1 MVTQKKIY
9 KSYLFSYR
17 IFAFFMLYGLLVVIG
32 AYGFTM
38 GFYSINRSWVV
49 PMSISPSNDKI
60 LAMTQQAVT
69 TQATLNTL
77 LTNNSNLL
85 KTRVELI
92 TRKSALAALDNQ
104 LTGAVASERSGN
116 TTTGAAL
123 DSLATQKQSDIDAT
137 KTMLDQFTAQKAG
150 IDHDLKMG
158 LITQVE
164 YNQQLTTL
172 IQFKNSF
179 TDSQVS
185 KAMTDLTRQKL
196 ASASYNTVDMV
207 SKQVELRSKIADY
220 DLQISMGD
228 DQIKNNEVQIATIRK
243 AFDTVQNNPYFLATK
258 ANAPLTFAFVPYD
271 NQNRADEGT
280 VVYDCILSMVVCKP
294 VGKISRVFHD
304 DEEKAINPFY
314 KTDLR
319 GFLVQLD
326 LTNSESKKSK
336 TLFVGVKPLLF

>member
-17 IFAFFMLYGLLVVIG
+17 LFAFFMLYGLLLVIG
-32 AYGFTM
+32 SYGFTM
-38 GFYSINRSWVV
+38 GFYSINHGWVV

-69 TQATLNTL
+69 TQSTLNTL
-77 LTNNSNLL
+77 LTTNSNLL
-85 KTRVELI
+85 KTRVELLN
-92 TRKSALAALDNQ
+92 RKAALQALDSQ

-116 TTTGAAL
+116 TLTGVTL
-123 DSLATQKQSDIDAT
+123 DSLSTQKTMDIAAT
-137 KTMLDQFTAQKAG
+137 KSMLDQFEQQKAG

-228 DQIKNNEVQIATIRK
+228 DQIKNNDVQIATIRK
-243 AFDTVQNNPYFLATK
+243 AFDTVRENPYYLATK
-258 ANAPLTFAFVPYD
+258 ANSPLTFAFVPYD
-271 NQNRADEGT
+271 NQNRIAEGS
-280 VVYDCILSMVVCKP
+280 VVYDCLLSMIGCKE

-326 LTNSESKKSK
+326 LSNSESKKSK
-336 TLFVGVKPLLF
+336 TLFVGNKPLLF